1 MPTTSSPTPQEL
13 LRKLVDTATLHHIA
27 ELEQRVVHAEQIA
40 AQVPVPV
47 ETLTDILREQ
57 LNSRAALKAVQ
68 LQEVMMHATEAL
80 KQVAKAP
87 NPDSVNTVVGA
98 LVLTLGAA
106 SLNTTRST
114 NGEESR

>member
-1 MPTTSSPTPQEL
+1 MPTTPAASVPDPLNKL
-13 LRKLVDTATLHHIA
+13 LDAATLHHIA

-40 AQVPVPV
+40 SQVPVPV
-47 ETLTDILREQ
+47 EVLTSVLREQ
-57 LNSRAALKAVQ
+57 LNSRAALKATQ
-68 LQEVMMHATEAL
+68 LQDVLAHAIAAL
-80 KQVAKAP
+80 KTVATDPK
-87 NPDSVNTVVGA
+87 PDSVNIVVGA